1 MQSSYSAQIISTYQ
15 FNFLGLDCGGI
26 HLTWVKTTYD
36 LLVDVLEATGSHKEA
51 EIYRSKVP

>member
-1 MQSSYSAQIISTYQ
+1 MQSSYSAQIISIPIQ
-15 FNFLGLDCGGI
+15 FLGLDCGGI